1 MASAAASLTRS
12 TTQNR
17 REWPRYTAELAF
29 ALAVGVDGRLLPCT
43 VADIS
48 LGGARLLFDEEIPTN
63 ATLRLTNP
71 EGQTVFCERV
81 WQDRSAVGIEF
92 DFSEDA
98 LSLISH
104 CIRNMIAVERQAADA
119 GA

>member
-1 MASAAASLTRS
+1 MTRS

-17 REWPRYTAELAF
+17 REWPRYTAEKTF
-29 ALAVGVDGRLLPCT
+29 ALTAGVDGRLLPCT
-43 VADIS
+43 VADVS
-48 LGGARLLFDEEIPTN
+48 LGGAKLLFDEEIAPD

-71 EGQTVFCERV
+71 EGQAVSCERV
-81 WQDRSAVGIEF
+81 WQDGRAVGIEF

-104 CIRNMIAVERQAADA
+104 CIRNTIAMERQAANA

>member
-1 MASAAASLTRS
+1 LASAAASLTRP
-12 TTQNR
+12 TTPNR
-17 REWPRYTAELAF
+17 REWPRYSAERTF
-29 ALAVGVDGRLLPCT
+29 ALAAGVNGRVLPCT

-48 LGGARLLFDEEIPTN
+48 LGGARLLFDEEIPAD

-71 EGQTVFCERV
+71 EGAAVACERV

-104 CIRNMIAVERQAADA
+104 CIRNMVAMERQAAE
-119 GA
+119 